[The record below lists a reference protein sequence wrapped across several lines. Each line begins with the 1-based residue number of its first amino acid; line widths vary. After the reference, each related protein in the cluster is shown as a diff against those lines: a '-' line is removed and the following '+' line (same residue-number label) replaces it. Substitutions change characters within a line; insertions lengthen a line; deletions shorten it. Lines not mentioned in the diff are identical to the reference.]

1 MQVNGI
7 ILAGGRSSRMG
18 RNKALLP
25 LQGKVFLERI
35 RQAML
40 PVVKDIIL
48 VSNEPECYPD
58 WQGLLVTDI
67 IPRRGPLSGI
77 HAGLTVS
84 DCHYNLVV
92 ACDMPF
98 VSTEYLKRLRKEA
111 EGYDVVVP
119 QHGDYLQP
127 LFAVYSRNC
136 IAAIE
141 DCLLRDIRKIIA
153 FYPQV
158 RVKFLPVERLG
169 DPAEMEQVFFNV
181 NTPADWQQ
189 ARQLAGEIEEEKRH
203 E

>member
-25 LQGKVFLERI
+25 LMGQIMVERI

-40 PVVKDIIL
+40 PVVKEVIL

-58 WQGLLVTDI
+58 WQGPLVSDI

-77 HAGLTVS
+77 HAGLSVS
-84 DCHYNLVV
+84 DCHHNLVV

-98 VSTEYLKRLRKEA
+98 VSTEYLQKLRDEA
-111 EGYDVVVP
+111 GNFDVVVP

-136 IAAIE
+136 IQPIE
-141 DCLLRDIRKIIA
+141 NCLYQDIRKIIA
-153 FYPQV
+153 FYPLV
-158 RVKFLPVERLG
+158 RVKFLPVYRLG
-169 DPAEMEQVFFNV
+169 DPSEMEQVFFNV
-181 NTPADWQQ
+181 NTPADWRL
-189 ARQLAGEIEEEKRH
+189 ARQLAGETEEEQH